1 MCDHEKKKKSVLRKK
16 QRGYILIYSSVAE
29 RKRKGGKLIQ
39 VNLNMPAKSVIFTK
53 FALCLLLNY
62 HFDPIA

>member
-29 RKRKGGKLIQ
+29 RKREGEKIDSGQSKY
-39 VNLNMPAKSVIFTK
+39 A
-53 FALCLLLNY
+53 C
-62 HFDPIA
+62 